1 MNPMFNSFNGYLGG
15 PIGSIIG
22 AILIFIIGWLVA
34 LGIAA
39 LVRNVLAK
47 INLNQRMNSST
58 GKTYDLEG
66 IISKIVFW
74 FIFVIA
80 ISGALN
86 QLNLDAISA
95 PFANMVNQVLAFIP
109 NLIGAIAVGVIGWV
123 VATVARTAIN
133 TALSKTSMDE
143 RLSAQ
148 AGVKPMSSTIADMV
162 YWFILLIV
170 LTMVLGQLE
179 LDGLFA
185 PLTNM
190 VDKIFSFIPNILI
203 AGVVFVVGYIIAKV
217 VRGIVTNLVST
228 FNVQEL
234 ASKAGLSEQNSLPNI
249 AGSLAFLVVIIPTI
263 IAALNA
269 LKIEVIARPA
279 TNMLNKI
286 MEALPN
292 IFMAIAILVV
302 TYYVI
307 RMVANIIKSLIE
319 NTQINQL
326 PAKVGLQET
335 MGDKKIS
342 DLVGYAITFF
352 AMLFASIAAAD
363 LLGFEP
369 ISAIITMFIAFGA
382 NIILGAIILF
392 IGFWL
397 ANIIAGVVERSEK
410 GSQFLAN
417 IVRVLIMGL
426 VLAMGLKAMGIADS
440 IVNLAFGL
448 TLGAVAV
455 AFALS
460 FGLGGQAAAARFLR
474 KMQDKMDEERTG
486 LKVDSTHHSKTTS
499 TTTDKVADAVHDAT
513 PSAAT
518 SPTTITT
525 GTTDIT
531 TTGTPT
537 TNPSANLGSG
547 AVDITHID
555 THENDTDSTTDFSSD
570 SSFDSSNIDNGS
582 IDNGSINDSDINNDD
597 PNSYK

>member
-1 MNPMFNSFNGYLGG
+1 MNPMYTSFNGYLGG

-39 LVRNVLAK
+39 LVRGVLSK
-47 INLNQRMNSST
+47 VNLNQRMNSST

-74 FIFVIA
+74 FIFIIA
-80 ISGALN
+80 ISGALS
-86 QLNLDAISA
+86 QLNLNSISA

-109 NLIGAIAVGVIGWV
+109 NLIGAIALGVIGWV
-123 VATVARTAIN
+123 IATVARTAIN
-133 TALSKTSMDE
+133 AALSKTTMDE
-143 RLSAQ
+143 RLSTQ

-162 YWFILLIV
+162 YWFILLVV

-234 ASKAGLSEQNSLPNI
+234 ATKAGLSEQNSLPNI

-269 LKIEVIARPA
+269 LKIDVIARPA

-292 IFMAIAILVV
+292 IFMAAAILFVTFYVV
-302 TYYVI
+302 
-307 RMVANIIKSLIE
+307 RMVANIVKGLLE
-319 NTQINQL
+319 NTQINQM

-335 MGDKKIS
+335 MGDKRIS
-342 DLVGYAITFF
+342 DLVAYAIIFF
-352 AMLFASIAAAD
+352 AMLFAAIAAAD

-397 ANIIAGVVERSEK
+397 ANIIAGVVERSEQ

-460 FGLGGQAAAARFLR
+460 FGLGGQEAAARFLR
-474 KMQDKMDEERTG
+474 KMQDKMDRERDEA
-486 LKVDSTHHSKTTS
+486 KAKSTLQPSSS
-499 TTTDKVADAVHDAT
+499 TQEKVADSVRDNT
-513 PSAAT
+513 PSAAST
-518 SPTTITT
+518 
-525 GTTDIT
+525 
-531 TTGTPT
+531 
-537 TNPSANLGSG
+537 
-547 AVDITHID
+547 
-555 THENDTDSTTDFSSD
+555 STTDLRTD
-570 SSFDSSNIDNGS
+570 VIDTPRVDTDTNDIYNSNQILPG
-582 IDNGSINDSDINNDD
+582 NDLNDDIN
-597 PNSYK
+597 K

>member
-1 MNPMFNSFNGYLGG
+1 MNPMYTSFNGYLGG

-39 LVRNVLAK
+39 LVRGVLSK
-47 INLNQRMNSST
+47 LNLNQRMNSST
-58 GKTYDLEG
+58 GKSYDLEG

-74 FIFVIA
+74 FIFIIA
-80 ISGALN
+80 ISGALS
-86 QLNLDAISA
+86 QLNLNSISA
-95 PFANMVNQVLAFIP
+95 PFANMVNQVLTFIP
-109 NLIGAIAVGVIGWV
+109 NLIAAIAVGVIGWV
-123 VATVARTAIN
+123 IATVARTAIN
-133 TALSKTSMDE
+133 AALAKTSMDE
-143 RLSAQ
+143 RLSAK

-162 YWFILLIV
+162 YWFILLVV

-228 FNVQEL
+228 FDVQKL

-269 LKIEVIARPA
+269 LKIDVIARPA

-292 IFMAIAILVV
+292 IFMAAAILIVTFYVV
-302 TYYVI
+302 
-307 RMVANIIKSLIE
+307 RMVANIIKGLIE

-326 PAKVGLQET
+326 PVKVGLQET

-342 DLVGYAITFF
+342 DLVSYAIIFF
-352 AMLFASIAAAD
+352 AMLFAAIAAAD

-369 ISAIITMFIAFGA
+369 ISAIIAMFIAFGA

-397 ANIIAGVVERSEK
+397 ANIIAGVVERSEQ

-460 FGLGGQAAAARFLR
+460 FGLGGQEAAARFLR
-474 KMQDKMDEERTG
+474 KIQDKMDRERDEEKAKSALTPNSSTQD
-486 LKVDSTHHSKTTS
+486 KVAASVRENTPTAKPATTS
-499 TTTDKVADAVHDAT
+499 TPDIH
-513 PSAAT
+513 
-518 SPTTITT
+518 
-525 GTTDIT
+525 TDIVDT
-531 TTGTPT
+531 TRVNT
-537 TNPSANLGSG
+537 
-547 AVDITHID
+547 D
-555 THENDTDSTTDFSSD
+555 T
-570 SSFDSSNIDNGS
+570 
-582 IDNGSINDSDINNDD
+582 INTSDINNTANTNVNNPSVNNTGVNNNVNDGSITDD
-597 PNSYK
+597 DIANNNILPGSGLYDDTNNK

>member
-1 MNPMFNSFNGYLGG
+1 MNPMYTSFNGYLGG

-39 LVRNVLAK
+39 LVRGVLSK
-47 INLNQRMNSST
+47 VNLNQRMNSST
-58 GKTYDLEG
+58 GKSYDLEG

-74 FIFVIA
+74 FIFIIA
-80 ISGALN
+80 IAGALS
-86 QLNLDAISA
+86 QLNLNSIST
-95 PFANMVNQVLAFIP
+95 PFANMVNQVLTFIP
-109 NLIGAIAVGVIGWV
+109 NLIAAIAVGVIGWV
-123 VATVARTAIN
+123 IATVARTAIN
-133 TALSKTSMDE
+133 AALAKTSMDE
-143 RLSAQ
+143 RLSAK

-162 YWFILLIV
+162 YWFILLVV

-228 FNVQEL
+228 FDVQKL

-269 LKIEVIARPA
+269 LKIDVIARPA

-292 IFMAIAILVV
+292 IFMAAAILIVTFYVV
-302 TYYVI
+302 
-307 RMVANIIKSLIE
+307 RMVANIIKGLIE

-342 DLVGYAITFF
+342 DLVSYAIIFF
-352 AMLFASIAAAD
+352 AMLFAAIAAAD

-369 ISAIITMFIAFGA
+369 ISAIIAMFIAFGA

-397 ANIIAGVVERSEK
+397 ANIIAGVVERSEQ

-460 FGLGGQAAAARFLR
+460 FGLGGQEAAARFLR
-474 KMQDKMDEERTG
+474 KMQDKMDRERDEAKAKSALTPNS
-486 LKVDSTHHSKTTS
+486 STQDKFAASVRENTPNAASNTTPASTVSTTPVAPAATS
-499 TTTDKVADAVHDAT
+499 TPNNLSSNTAT
-513 PSAAT
+513 PS
-518 SPTTITT
+518 
-525 GTTDIT
+525 
-531 TTGTPT
+531 
-537 TNPSANLGSG
+537 NLGTSNDLDSRSDLG
-547 AVDITHID
+547 SEPVDINHI
-555 THENDTDSTTDFSSD
+555 ETDD
-570 SSFDSSNIDNGS
+570 SNINNNGFPPTNDN
-582 IDNGSINDSDINNDD
+582 DNL
-597 PNSYK
+597 K

>member
-1 MNPMFNSFNGYLGG
+1 MNPMFASFNGYLGG

-22 AILIFIIGWLVA
+22 AILIFVIGWLVA

-47 INLNQRMNSST
+47 VNLNQRMNSST
-58 GKTYDLEG
+58 GKSYDLEG
-66 IISKIVFW
+66 IISKVIFW
-74 FIFVIA
+74 FIFIIA
-80 ISGALN
+80 ISGALT
-86 QLNLDAISA
+86 QLNLNSISA

-109 NLIGAIAVGVIGWV
+109 NLIGAIAVGIIGWV
-123 VATVARTAIN
+123 IATVARTALN

-148 AGVKPMSSTIADMV
+148 AGVKPMSNTIADMV
-162 YWFILLIV
+162 YWFILLVV

-185 PLTNM
+185 PLSNM

-228 FNVQEL
+228 FDVQSL
-234 ASKAGLSEQNSLPNI
+234 ATKAGVSEQNSLPNI
-249 AGSLAFLVVIIPTI
+249 AGSLAFLVVIIPTT

-292 IFMAIAILVV
+292 IFMAAAILVV
-302 TYYVI
+302 TFYVV
-307 RMVANIIKSLIE
+307 RMVANIIKGLIE

-335 MGDKKIS
+335 MGDKKVS
-342 DLVGYAITFF
+342 DLVGYAIIFF

-397 ANIIAGVVERSEK
+397 ANIIAGVVERSEQ

-460 FGLGGQAAAARFLR
+460 FGLGGQEAAARFLR
-474 KMQDKMDEERTG
+474 KMQDKMDKEQTEAKAKSALEPSSTTKD
-486 LKVDSTHHSKTTS
+486 KVADSVRDNTPAATS
-499 TTTDKVADAVHDAT
+499 TTTSDLRTDTVDTNK
-513 PSAAT
+513 
-518 SPTTITT
+518 I
-525 GTTDIT
+525 GTD
-531 TTGTPT
+531 
-537 TNPSANLGSG
+537 
-547 AVDITHID
+547 AVDITHV
-555 THENDTDSTTDFSSD
+555 ENSD
-570 SSFDSSNIDNGS
+570 NNNGL
-582 IDNGSINDSDINNDD
+582 N
-597 PNSYK
+597 

>member
-1 MNPMFNSFNGYLGG
+1 MFTSFNGYLAG

-34 LGIAA
+34 LGVAA

-47 INLNQRMNSST
+47 INLNQRMDSST
-58 GKTYDLEG
+58 GKAYDLEG
-66 IISKIVFW
+66 IISKIIFW
-74 FIFVIA
+74 FIFIIA
-80 ISGALN
+80 ISAALN
-86 QLNLDAISA
+86 QLNLNSISA
-95 PFANMVNQVLAFIP
+95 PFANMVGQVLLFIP
-109 NLIGAIAVGVIGWV
+109 KLIAAVAVGIIGWV
-123 VATVARTAIN
+123 IATVVRTAIT
-133 TALSKTSMDE
+133 TALAKTTMDE

-148 AGVKPMSSTIADMV
+148 AGVKPMSSTIADII

-185 PLTNM
+185 PLSLM
-190 VDKIFSFIPNILI
+190 VSQIFNAIPNILK
-203 AGVVFVVGYIIAKV
+203 AGIVLFIGYIIAKV

-228 FNVQEL
+228 VNVQDL

-249 AGSLAFLVVIIPTI
+249 AGSLAFLLVIIPTI
-263 IAALNA
+263 IAALEA

-286 MEALPN
+286 VEALPN

-302 TYYVI
+302 TYFI
-307 RMVANIIKSLIE
+307 MRMVAGIVKGLIE

-342 DLVGYAITFF
+342 DLVGYAIVFF
-352 AMLFASIAAAD
+352 AMLFAAIAAAD

-448 TLGAVAV
+448 TLGSVAV

-460 FGLGGQAAAARFLR
+460 FGLGGQDAAARLLR
-474 KMQDKMDEERTG
+474 KMQDKMDEERTEA
-486 LKVDSTHHSKTTS
+486 KVKSALTPNQSTQEKIAESVR
-499 TTTDKVADAVHDAT
+499 DNT
-513 PSAAT
+513 PSASSST
-518 SPTTITT
+518 PINTPTTDLRTDVVDTSDLTIN
-525 GTTDIT
+525 TTDINNNAKNSLL
-531 TTGTPT
+531 P
-537 TNPSANLGSG
+537 GSG
-547 AVDITHID
+547 LVDDD
-555 THENDTDSTTDFSSD
+555 TNF
-570 SSFDSSNIDNGS
+570 
-582 IDNGSINDSDINNDD
+582 
-597 PNSYK
+597 

>member
-1 MNPMFNSFNGYLGG
+1 MNPMYTSFNGYLGG

-39 LVRNVLAK
+39 LVRGVLSK
-47 INLNQRMNSST
+47 VNLNQRMNSST
-58 GKTYDLEG
+58 GKSYDLEG

-74 FIFVIA
+74 FIFIIA

-86 QLNLDAISA
+86 QLNLNSIST

-109 NLIGAIAVGVIGWV
+109 NLIGAIAVGIIGWV

-133 TALSKTSMDE
+133 AALAKTSMDE
-143 RLSAQ
+143 RLSAK

-162 YWFILLIV
+162 YWFILLVV

-228 FNVQEL
+228 FDVQKL

-269 LKIEVIARPA
+269 LKIDVIARPA

-292 IFMAIAILVV
+292 IFMAAAILIVTFYVV
-302 TYYVI
+302 
-307 RMVANIIKSLIE
+307 RMVANIIKGLIE

-342 DLVGYAITFF
+342 DLVSYAIIFF
-352 AMLFASIAAAD
+352 AMLFAAIAAAD

-369 ISAIITMFIAFGA
+369 ISAIIAMFIAFGA

-397 ANIIAGVVERSEK
+397 ANIIAGVVERSEQ

-460 FGLGGQAAAARFLR
+460 FGLGGQEAAARFLR
-474 KMQDKMDEERTG
+474 KMQDKMDRERDEAKAKSALTPNSSTQD
-486 LKVDSTHHSKTTS
+486 KVAASVRENTPTAKPATTS
-499 TTTDKVADAVHDAT
+499 TSDIH
-513 PSAAT
+513 
-518 SPTTITT
+518 
-525 GTTDIT
+525 TDIVDT
-531 TTGTPT
+531 TRVNT
-537 TNPSANLGSG
+537 
-547 AVDITHID
+547 D
-555 THENDTDSTTDFSSD
+555 T
-570 SSFDSSNIDNGS
+570 
-582 IDNGSINDSDINNDD
+582 INTSDINNTANTNVNNPGVNNAGVNNNVNDGSITDEDIANNTILPGSGLYDD
-597 PNSYK
+597 TNNK

>member
-1 MNPMFNSFNGYLGG
+1 MNPTFTSFNGYLGG

-39 LVRNVLAK
+39 LVRGVLSK
-47 INLNQRMNSST
+47 VNLNQRMNSST

-66 IISKIVFW
+66 IISKIIFW
-74 FIFVIA
+74 FIFIIA
-80 ISGALN
+80 ISGALS
-86 QLNLDAISA
+86 QLNLNSISA

-109 NLIGAIAVGVIGWV
+109 NLIGAIALGVIGWV

-133 TALSKTSMDE
+133 AALAKTSMDE
-143 RLSAQ
+143 RLSAK

-162 YWFILLIV
+162 YWFILLVV

-234 ASKAGLSEQNSLPNI
+234 ASKAGLNEQNSLPNI

-292 IFMAIAILVV
+292 IFMAVAILVV
-302 TYYVI
+302 TFYVV
-307 RMVANIIKSLIE
+307 RMVANIIKGLIE

-335 MGDKKIS
+335 MGDKRVS
-342 DLVGYAITFF
+342 DLVGYAIIFF
-352 AMLFASIAAAD
+352 AMLFAAIAAAD

-397 ANIIAGVVERSEK
+397 ANIIAGVVERSEQ

-460 FGLGGQAAAARFLR
+460 FGLGGQEAAARFLR
-474 KMQDKMDEERTG
+474 KMQDKMDKERTEAKAKSA
-486 LKVDSTHHSKTTS
+486 LTPNSSTQDKVADSVRENTPSAPTTS
-499 TTTDKVADAVHDAT
+499 TTNLRTDTVD
-513 PSAAT
+513 
-518 SPTTITT
+518 TTKLGTDPVDTTDVGTT
-525 GTTDIT
+525 GTT
-531 TTGTPT
+531 
-537 TNPSANLGSG
+537 TNNDLLPGSG
-547 AVDITHID
+547 LID
-555 THENDTDSTTDFSSD
+555 DTS
-570 SSFDSSNIDNGS
+570 
-582 IDNGSINDSDINNDD
+582 
-597 PNSYK
+597 K

>member
-1 MNPMFNSFNGYLGG
+1 MNPMYTSFNGYLGG

-39 LVRNVLAK
+39 LVRGVLSK

-58 GKTYDLEG
+58 GKSYDLEG

-74 FIFVIA
+74 FIFIIA
-80 ISGALN
+80 IAGALS
-86 QLNLDAISA
+86 QLNLNSIST
-95 PFANMVNQVLAFIP
+95 PFANMVNQVLTFIP
-109 NLIGAIAVGVIGWV
+109 NIIAAVAVGVVGWV
-123 VATVARTAIN
+123 IATVARTAIN
-133 TALSKTSMDE
+133 AALAKTSMDE
-143 RLSAQ
+143 RLSAK

-228 FNVQEL
+228 FDVQKL
-234 ASKAGLSEQNSLPNI
+234 ATKAGLSEQNSLPNI

-269 LKIEVIARPA
+269 LKIDVIARPA

-292 IFMAIAILVV
+292 IFMAAAILIVTFYVV
-302 TYYVI
+302 
-307 RMVANIIKSLIE
+307 RMVANIIKGLLE

-326 PAKVGLQET
+326 PAKVGLEQT

-342 DLVGYAITFF
+342 DLVGYAIIFF
-352 AMLFASIAAAD
+352 AMLFAAIAAAD

-382 NIILGAIILF
+382 NIILGAVILF

-397 ANIIAGVVERSEK
+397 ANIIAGVVERSEQ

-460 FGLGGQAAAARFLR
+460 FGLGGQEAAARFLR
-474 KMQDKMDEERTG
+474 KMQDKMDRERDEAKAKSALTPNS
-486 LKVDSTHHSKTTS
+486 STQDKFAASVRENTPNAASNTTPASTVS
-499 TTTDKVADAVHDAT
+499 TTPNNLSSNTAT
-513 PSAAT
+513 PS
-518 SPTTITT
+518 
-525 GTTDIT
+525 
-531 TTGTPT
+531 
-537 TNPSANLGSG
+537 NLGTSNDLDSRSDLG
-547 AVDITHID
+547 SEPVNINHI
-555 THENDTDSTTDFSSD
+555 ETDD
-570 SSFDSSNIDNGS
+570 SNGFPFT
-582 IDNGSINDSDINNDD
+582 NDSDNL
-597 PNSYK
+597 K

>member
-1 MNPMFNSFNGYLGG
+1 MNPMYTSFNGYLGG

-39 LVRNVLAK
+39 LVRGVLSK
-47 INLNQRMNSST
+47 VNLNQRMNSST
-58 GKTYDLEG
+58 GKSYDLEG

-74 FIFVIA
+74 FIFIIA
-80 ISGALN
+80 ISGALS
-86 QLNLDAISA
+86 QLNLNSISA
-95 PFANMVNQVLAFIP
+95 PFANMVNQVLTFIP
-109 NLIGAIAVGVIGWV
+109 NLIAAIAVGVIGWV
-123 VATVARTAIN
+123 IATVARTAIN
-133 TALSKTSMDE
+133 AALAKTSMDE
-143 RLSAQ
+143 RLSAK

-162 YWFILLIV
+162 YWFILLVV

-228 FNVQEL
+228 FDVQKL

-269 LKIEVIARPA
+269 LKIDVIARPA

-292 IFMAIAILVV
+292 IFMAAAILIVTFYVV
-302 TYYVI
+302 
-307 RMVANIIKSLIE
+307 RMVANIIKGLIE

-342 DLVGYAITFF
+342 DLVSYAIIFF
-352 AMLFASIAAAD
+352 AMLFAAIAAAD

-369 ISAIITMFIAFGA
+369 ISAIIAMFIAFGA

-397 ANIIAGVVERSEK
+397 ANIIAGVVERSEQ

-460 FGLGGQAAAARFLR
+460 FGLGGQEAAARFLR
-474 KMQDKMDEERTG
+474 KMQDKMDRERDEEKAKSALTPNSSTQD
-486 LKVDSTHHSKTTS
+486 KVAASVRENTPTAKPATTS
-499 TTTDKVADAVHDAT
+499 TPDIH
-513 PSAAT
+513 
-518 SPTTITT
+518 
-525 GTTDIT
+525 TDIVDT
-531 TTGTPT
+531 TRVNT
-537 TNPSANLGSG
+537 
-547 AVDITHID
+547 D
-555 THENDTDSTTDFSSD
+555 T
-570 SSFDSSNIDNGS
+570 
-582 IDNGSINDSDINNDD
+582 INTSDINNTANTNVNNPNVNNNVNDGSITDD
-597 PNSYK
+597 DIANNNILPGSGLYDDTNNK

>member
-1 MNPMFNSFNGYLGG
+1 MNPMFTSFNGYLGG

-39 LVRNVLAK
+39 LVRGVLSK
-47 INLNQRMNSST
+47 VNLNQRMNSST
-58 GKTYDLEG
+58 GKSYDLEG

-74 FIFVIA
+74 FIFIIA

-86 QLNLDAISA
+86 QLNLNSISA
-95 PFANMVNQVLAFIP
+95 PFANMVNQVLTFIP
-109 NLIGAIAVGVIGWV
+109 NLIAAIAVGVIGWV
-123 VATVARTAIN
+123 IATVARTAIN
-133 TALSKTSMDE
+133 AALAKTSMDE
-143 RLSAQ
+143 RLSAK

-162 YWFILLIV
+162 YWFILLVV

-228 FNVQEL
+228 FDVQKL

-269 LKIEVIARPA
+269 LKIDVIARPA

-292 IFMAIAILVV
+292 IFMAAAILIVTFYVV
-302 TYYVI
+302 
-307 RMVANIIKSLIE
+307 RMVANIIKGLIE

-342 DLVGYAITFF
+342 DLVSYAIIFF
-352 AMLFASIAAAD
+352 AMLFAAIAAAD

-369 ISAIITMFIAFGA
+369 ISAIIAMFIAFGA

-397 ANIIAGVVERSEK
+397 ANIIAGVVERSEQ

-460 FGLGGQAAAARFLR
+460 FGLGGQEAAARFLR
-474 KMQDKMDEERTG
+474 KMQDKMDRERDEAKAKSALTPNS
-486 LKVDSTHHSKTTS
+486 STQ
-499 TTTDKVADAVHDAT
+499 DKVAASVRENTPNAASNTTPASTVSTTPNNLSSNTAT
-513 PSAAT
+513 PS
-518 SPTTITT
+518 
-525 GTTDIT
+525 
-531 TTGTPT
+531 
-537 TNPSANLGSG
+537 NLGTSNDLNSRSDLG
-547 AVDITHID
+547 SEPVDINHI
-555 THENDTDSTTDFSSD
+555 ETDD
-570 SSFDSSNIDNGS
+570 SNINNNGFPTGNDN
-582 IDNGSINDSDINNDD
+582 DNL
-597 PNSYK
+597 K

>member
-1 MNPMFNSFNGYLGG
+1 MNPMYASFNGYLGG

-39 LVRNVLAK
+39 LVRNVLSK
-47 INLNQRMNSST
+47 VNLNQRMNSST

-74 FIFVIA
+74 FIFIIA

-86 QLNLDAISA
+86 QLNLNSIST

-123 VATVARTAIN
+123 IATVARTAIN
-133 TALSKTSMDE
+133 AALAKTSMDE

-162 YWFILLIV
+162 YWFILLVV

-190 VDKIFSFIPNILI
+190 VDKIFSFIPNIII

-228 FNVQEL
+228 FNIQEL
-234 ASKAGLSEQNSLPNI
+234 ASKAGLSEKNSLPNI

-292 IFMAIAILVV
+292 IFMAAAILVV
-302 TYYVI
+302 TFYVV
-307 RMVANIIKSLIE
+307 RMVANIIKGLIE
-319 NTQINQL
+319 NTEINQI

-335 MGDKKIS
+335 MGDKKVS
-342 DLVGYAITFF
+342 DLVGYAIVFF
-352 AMLFASIAAAD
+352 AMLFAAIAAAD

-369 ISAIITMFIAFGA
+369 ISAIIAMFIAFGA

-397 ANIIAGVVERSEK
+397 ANIIAGVVERSEQ

-460 FGLGGQAAAARFLR
+460 FGLGGQEAAARFLR
-474 KMQDKMDEERTG
+474 KMQDKMDKEQEEAKAKSTLQPSASTRE
-486 LKVDSTHHSKTTS
+486 KFADS
-499 TTTDKVADAVHDAT
+499 VRENT

-518 SPTTITT
+518 K
-525 GTTDIT
+525 TTDTHTDVVDTTRVDTDAIDTADIDNDVTDGSIT
-531 TTGTPT
+531 DADID
-537 TNPSANLGSG
+537 NNNLLPGSG
-547 AVDITHID
+547 L
-555 THENDTDSTTDFSSD
+555 ND
-570 SSFDSSNIDNGS
+570 
-582 IDNGSINDSDINNDD
+582 DINN
-597 PNSYK
+597 K

>member
-1 MNPMFNSFNGYLGG
+1 MNPMFTSFNGYLGG

-47 INLNQRMNSST
+47 VNLNQRMDTST
-58 GKTYDLEG
+58 GKSYDLEG

-74 FIFVIA
+74 FIFIIA
-80 ISGALN
+80 ISAALN
-86 QLNLDAISA
+86 TLNLNSISV
-95 PFANMVNQVLAFIP
+95 PFANMVGQVLSFIP
-109 NLIGAIAVGVIGWV
+109 NLIAAIAIGIIGWV
-123 VATVARTAIN
+123 VATVARTALN
-133 TALSKTSMDE
+133 TALSKTTMDE

-170 LTMVLGQLE
+170 LTIVLGQLE

-190 VDKIFSFIPNILI
+190 VDKIFSFLPNIII

-234 ASKAGLSEQNSLPNI
+234 ASKAGLSEENSLPNI

-292 IFMAIAILVV
+292 IFMAAAILIV
-302 TYYVI
+302 TYYVV
-307 RMVANIIKSLIE
+307 RMVANIIKGLLE
-319 NTQINQL
+319 NTEVNRL
-326 PAKVGLQET
+326 PAKVGLQEM
-335 MGDKKIS
+335 MGEKRVS
-342 DLVGYAITFF
+342 DVVGYAIVFF
-352 AMLFASIAAAD
+352 AMLFAAVAAAD

-397 ANIIAGVVERSEK
+397 ANIIAGVVERSEQ

-460 FGLGGQAAAARFLR
+460 FGLGGQEAAARLLR
-474 KMQDKMDEERTG
+474 KMQDKMDKERDEAKAKSAVEPSKSTQE
-486 LKVDSTHHSKTTS
+486 KVKESVRDNTPTATS
-499 TTTDKVADAVHDAT
+499 TPAAPSFATEDLRTDTVD
-513 PSAAT
+513 T
-518 SPTTITT
+518 SNLD
-525 GTTDIT
+525 TDTVNIVPAR
-531 TTGTPT
+531 G
-537 TNPSANLGSG
+537 
-547 AVDITHID
+547 
-555 THENDTDSTTDFSSD
+555 DTDSELNTG
-570 SSFDSSNIDNGS
+570 NDNEILPGS
-582 IDNGSINDSDINNDD
+582 GLADD
-597 PNSYK
+597 TNK

>member
-1 MNPMFNSFNGYLGG
+1 MNPMYTSFNGYLGG

-39 LVRNVLAK
+39 LVRGVLSK
-47 INLNQRMNSST
+47 VNLNQRMNSST
-58 GKTYDLEG
+58 GKSYDLEG

-74 FIFVIA
+74 FIFIIA
-80 ISGALN
+80 ISGALS
-86 QLNLDAISA
+86 QLNLNSISA
-95 PFANMVNQVLAFIP
+95 PFANMVNQVLTFIP
-109 NLIGAIAVGVIGWV
+109 NLIAAIAVGVIGWV
-123 VATVARTAIN
+123 IATVARTAIN
-133 TALSKTSMDE
+133 AALAKTSMDE
-143 RLSAQ
+143 RLSAK

-162 YWFILLIV
+162 YWFILLVV

-228 FNVQEL
+228 FDVQKL

-269 LKIEVIARPA
+269 LKIDVIARPA

-292 IFMAIAILVV
+292 IFMAAAILIVTFYVV
-302 TYYVI
+302 
-307 RMVANIIKSLIE
+307 RMVANIIKGLIE

-342 DLVGYAITFF
+342 DLVSYAIIFF
-352 AMLFASIAAAD
+352 AMLFAAIAAAD

-369 ISAIITMFIAFGA
+369 ISAIIAMFIAFGA

-397 ANIIAGVVERSEK
+397 ANIIAGVVERSEQ

-460 FGLGGQAAAARFLR
+460 FGLGGQEAAARFLR
-474 KMQDKMDEERTG
+474 KMQDKMDRERDEAKAKSALTPNSSTQD
-486 LKVDSTHHSKTTS
+486 KVAASVRENTPTAKPATTS
-499 TTTDKVADAVHDAT
+499 TPDIH
-513 PSAAT
+513 
-518 SPTTITT
+518 
-525 GTTDIT
+525 TDIVDT
-531 TTGTPT
+531 TRVNT
-537 TNPSANLGSG
+537 
-547 AVDITHID
+547 D
-555 THENDTDSTTDFSSD
+555 T
-570 SSFDSSNIDNGS
+570 
-582 IDNGSINDSDINNDD
+582 INTSDINNTANTNVNNPSVNNNVNDGSITDD
-597 PNSYK
+597 DIANNNILPGSGLYDDTNNK

>member
-1 MNPMFNSFNGYLGG
+1 MNPMYTSFNGYLGG

-39 LVRNVLAK
+39 LVRGVLSK
-47 INLNQRMNSST
+47 VNLNQRMNSST
-58 GKTYDLEG
+58 GKSYDLEG

-74 FIFVIA
+74 FIFIIA
-80 ISGALN
+80 ISGALS
-86 QLNLDAISA
+86 QLNLNSISA
-95 PFANMVNQVLAFIP
+95 PFANMVNQVLTFIP
-109 NLIGAIAVGVIGWV
+109 NLIAAIAVGVIGWV
-123 VATVARTAIN
+123 IATVARTAIN
-133 TALSKTSMDE
+133 AALAKTSMDE
-143 RLSAQ
+143 RLSAK

-162 YWFILLIV
+162 YWFILLVV

-228 FNVQEL
+228 FDVQKL

-269 LKIEVIARPA
+269 LKIDVIARPA

-292 IFMAIAILVV
+292 IFMAAAILIVTFYVV
-302 TYYVI
+302 
-307 RMVANIIKSLIE
+307 RMVANIIKCLIE

-342 DLVGYAITFF
+342 DLVSYAIIFF
-352 AMLFASIAAAD
+352 AMLFAAIAAAD

-369 ISAIITMFIAFGA
+369 ISAIIAMFIAFGA

-397 ANIIAGVVERSEK
+397 ANIIAGVVERSEQ

-460 FGLGGQAAAARFLR
+460 FGLGGQEAAARFLR
-474 KMQDKMDEERTG
+474 KMQDKMDRERDEEKAKSALTPNSSTQD
-486 LKVDSTHHSKTTS
+486 KVAASVRENTPTAKPATTS
-499 TTTDKVADAVHDAT
+499 TPDIH
-513 PSAAT
+513 
-518 SPTTITT
+518 
-525 GTTDIT
+525 TDIVDT
-531 TTGTPT
+531 TRVNT
-537 TNPSANLGSG
+537 
-547 AVDITHID
+547 D
-555 THENDTDSTTDFSSD
+555 T
-570 SSFDSSNIDNGS
+570 
-582 IDNGSINDSDINNDD
+582 INTSDINNTANTNVNNNVNDGSITDD
-597 PNSYK
+597 DIANNNILPGSGLYDDTNNK

>member
-1 MNPMFNSFNGYLGG
+1 MNPMFTSFNGYLGG

-39 LVRNVLAK
+39 LVRGVLSK

-58 GKTYDLEG
+58 GKSYDLEG

-80 ISGALN
+80 ISGALS
-86 QLNLDAISA
+86 QLNLNSISA
-95 PFANMVNQVLAFIP
+95 PFANMVNQVLTFIP
-109 NLIGAIAVGVIGWV
+109 NLIAAIAVGVIGWV
-123 VATVARTAIN
+123 IATVARTAIN
-133 TALSKTSMDE
+133 AALSKTSMDE
-143 RLSAQ
+143 RLSAK

-162 YWFILLIV
+162 YWFILLVV

-203 AGVVFVVGYIIAKV
+203 AAVVFVVGYIIAKV

-228 FNVQEL
+228 FDVQKL
-234 ASKAGLSEQNSLPNI
+234 ATKAGLSEQNSLPNI

-263 IAALNA
+263 SAALNA
-269 LKIEVIARPA
+269 LKIDVIARPA

-302 TYYVI
+302 TFYVV
-307 RMVANIIKSLIE
+307 RMVANIIKGLLE
-319 NTQINQL
+319 NTQINPL
-326 PAKVGLQET
+326 PAKVGLQQT
-335 MGDKKIS
+335 MGNKKVS
-342 DLVGYAITFF
+342 DLVGYAIVFF

-369 ISAIITMFIAFGA
+369 ISAIIGMFIAFGA
-382 NIILGAIILF
+382 NIILGAVILF

-397 ANIIAGVVERSEK
+397 ANIIAGVVERSEQ

-460 FGLGGQAAAARFLR
+460 FGLGGQEAAARLLR
-474 KMQDKMDEERTG
+474 KMQDKMDKERDEAKAKSAVEPSKSTQE
-486 LKVDSTHHSKTTS
+486 KVQESVRDNTPTATS
-499 TTTDKVADAVHDAT
+499 TPAAPSFATEDLRTDTVDNSNLD
-513 PSAAT
+513 
-518 SPTTITT
+518 
-525 GTTDIT
+525 TDTVNIVPAR
-531 TTGTPT
+531 G
-537 TNPSANLGSG
+537 
-547 AVDITHID
+547 
-555 THENDTDSTTDFSSD
+555 DTDSELNTG
-570 SSFDSSNIDNGS
+570 NNNEILPGS
-582 IDNGSINDSDINNDD
+582 GLADD
-597 PNSYK
+597 TNK

>member
-1 MNPMFNSFNGYLGG
+1 MNPMYTSFNGYLGG

-39 LVRNVLAK
+39 LVRGVLSK
-47 INLNQRMNSST
+47 VNLNQRMNSST
-58 GKTYDLEG
+58 GKSYDLEG

-74 FIFVIA
+74 FIFIIA
-80 ISGALN
+80 ISGALS
-86 QLNLDAISA
+86 QLNLNSISA
-95 PFANMVNQVLAFIP
+95 PFANMVNQVLTFIP
-109 NLIGAIAVGVIGWV
+109 NLIAAIAVGVIGWV
-123 VATVARTAIN
+123 IATVARTAIN
-133 TALSKTSMDE
+133 AALAKTSMDE
-143 RLSAQ
+143 RLSAK

-162 YWFILLIV
+162 YWFILLVV

-228 FNVQEL
+228 FDVQKL

-269 LKIEVIARPA
+269 LKIDVIARPA

-292 IFMAIAILVV
+292 IFMAAAILIVTFYVV
-302 TYYVI
+302 
-307 RMVANIIKSLIE
+307 RMVANIIKGLIE

-342 DLVGYAITFF
+342 DLVSYAIIFF
-352 AMLFASIAAAD
+352 AMLFAAIAAAD

-382 NIILGAIILF
+382 NIILGAVILF

-397 ANIIAGVVERSEK
+397 ANIIAGVVERSEQ

-460 FGLGGQAAAARFLR
+460 FGLGGQEAAARFLR
-474 KMQDKMDEERTG
+474 KMQDKMDRERDEEKAKSALTPNS
-486 LKVDSTHHSKTTS
+486 STQDKFAASVRENTPNAASNTTPASTVSTTPVAPAATS
-499 TTTDKVADAVHDAT
+499 TPNNLSSNTAT
-513 PSAAT
+513 PS
-518 SPTTITT
+518 
-525 GTTDIT
+525 
-531 TTGTPT
+531 
-537 TNPSANLGSG
+537 NLGTSNDLDSRSDLG
-547 AVDITHID
+547 SEPVDINHI
-555 THENDTDSTTDFSSD
+555 ETDD
-570 SSFDSSNIDNGS
+570 SNINNNGFPTGNDN
-582 IDNGSINDSDINNDD
+582 DNL
-597 PNSYK
+597 K

>member
-1 MNPMFNSFNGYLGG
+1 MDSTFASFNGYLSG

-22 AILIFIIGWLVA
+22 AILIFVIGWLVA
-34 LGIAA
+34 LGVAA
-39 LVRNVLAK
+39 LIRSVLSK
-47 INLNQRMNSST
+47 VNLNQRMNSST

-66 IISKIVFW
+66 ILSKIVFW
-74 FIFVIA
+74 FIFIIA

-86 QLNLDAISA
+86 QLNLNSIST

-123 VATVARTAIN
+123 VATVARTAISA
-133 TALSKTSMDE
+133 ALSKTSMDE

-148 AGVKPMSSTIADMV
+148 AGVKPMSNTISDMV

-190 VDKIFSFIPNILI
+190 VDKIFGFVPNILM
-203 AGVVFVVGYIIAKV
+203 AGVVFFVGFILAKV
-217 VRGIVTNLVST
+217 IRGIVTNLVST
-228 FNVQEL
+228 FNVQGL

-249 AGSLAFLVVIIPTI
+249 AGSVAFLVVIIPTT

-269 LKIEVIARPA
+269 LKIDVIARPA

-292 IFMAIAILVV
+292 VFMAAAILVV
-302 TYYVI
+302 TFYVV
-307 RMVANIIKSLIE
+307 RMIANVIKGLIE
-319 NTQINQL
+319 STEINQL
-326 PAKVGLQET
+326 PSKVGLQDT
-335 MGDKKIS
+335 LGDKKIS
-342 DLVGYAITFF
+342 DLVGYAIIFF

-369 ISAIITMFIAFGA
+369 ISAIITMFISFGA

-397 ANIIAGVVERSEK
+397 ASIIAGVVERSEQ

-448 TLGAVAV
+448 TLGSVAV

-460 FGLGGQAAAARFLR
+460 FGLGGQEAAARLLR
-474 KMQDKMDEERTG
+474 KMQDKMDVEAKT
-486 LKVDSTHHSKTTS
+486 KPTHQPSAPVQDTVTDPVA
-499 TTTDKVADAVHDAT
+499 TDK
-513 PSAAT
+513 
-518 SPTTITT
+518 
-525 GTTDIT
+525 G
-531 TTGTPT
+531 
-537 TNPSANLGSG
+537 LL
-547 AVDITHID
+547 
-555 THENDTDSTTDFSSD
+555 SD
-570 SSFDSSNIDNGS
+570 DGLNN
-582 IDNGSINDSDINNDD
+582 DIN
-597 PNSYK
+597 K

>member
-1 MNPMFNSFNGYLGG
+1 MNPMYTSFNGYLGG

-39 LVRNVLAK
+39 LVRGVLSK

-58 GKTYDLEG
+58 GKSYDLEG

-74 FIFVIA
+74 FIFIIA
-80 ISGALN
+80 IAGALS
-86 QLNLDAISA
+86 QLNLNSIST
-95 PFANMVNQVLAFIP
+95 PFANMVNQVLTFIP
-109 NLIGAIAVGVIGWV
+109 NIIAAVAVGVVGWV
-123 VATVARTAIN
+123 IATVARTAIN
-133 TALSKTSMDE
+133 AALAKTSMDE
-143 RLSAQ
+143 RLSAK

-228 FNVQEL
+228 FDVQKL
-234 ASKAGLSEQNSLPNI
+234 ATKAGLSEQNSLPNI

-269 LKIEVIARPA
+269 LKIDVIARPA

-292 IFMAIAILVV
+292 IFMAAAILIVTFYVV
-302 TYYVI
+302 
-307 RMVANIIKSLIE
+307 RMVANIIKGLLE

-326 PAKVGLQET
+326 PAKVGLEQT

-342 DLVGYAITFF
+342 DLVGYAIIFF
-352 AMLFASIAAAD
+352 AMLFAAIAAAD

-382 NIILGAIILF
+382 NIILGAVILF

-397 ANIIAGVVERSEK
+397 ANIIAGVVERSEQ

-460 FGLGGQAAAARFLR
+460 FGLGGQEAAARFLR
-474 KMQDKMDEERTG
+474 KMQDKMDRERDEAKAKSALTPNS
-486 LKVDSTHHSKTTS
+486 STQDKFAASVRENTPNAASNTTPASTVS
-499 TTTDKVADAVHDAT
+499 TTPVA
-513 PSAAT
+513 PAT
-518 SPTTITT
+518 SSTPYNLSSN
-525 GTTDIT
+525 
-531 TTGTPT
+531 TGTP
-537 TNPSANLGSG
+537 SNLGTSNDLDSRSDLG
-547 AVDITHID
+547 SEPVDINHI
-555 THENDTDSTTDFSSD
+555 ETDD
-570 SSFDSSNIDNGS
+570 SNINNNGFPTGNDN
-582 IDNGSINDSDINNDD
+582 DNL
-597 PNSYK
+597 K

>member
-1 MNPMFNSFNGYLGG
+1 MNPMYTSFNGYLGG

-39 LVRNVLAK
+39 LVRGVLSK
-47 INLNQRMNSST
+47 VNLNQRMNSST

-74 FIFVIA
+74 FIFIIA
-80 ISGALN
+80 ISGALS
-86 QLNLDAISA
+86 QLNLNSISA

-109 NLIGAIAVGVIGWV
+109 NLIGAIALGVIGWV
-123 VATVARTAIN
+123 IATVARTAIN
-133 TALSKTSMDE
+133 TALSKTTMDE

-162 YWFILLIV
+162 YWFILLVV

-234 ASKAGLSEQNSLPNI
+234 ATKAGLSEQNSLPNI

-269 LKIEVIARPA
+269 LKIDVIARPA

-292 IFMAIAILVV
+292 IFMAVAILFVTFYVV
-302 TYYVI
+302 
-307 RMVANIIKSLIE
+307 RMVANIVKGLLE
-319 NTQINQL
+319 NTQINQT

-335 MGDKKIS
+335 MGDKRIS
-342 DLVGYAITFF
+342 DLVAYAIIFF
-352 AMLFASIAAAD
+352 AMLFAAIAAAD

-397 ANIIAGVVERSEK
+397 ANIIAGVVERSEQ

-460 FGLGGQAAAARFLR
+460 FGLGGQEAAARFLR
-474 KMQDKMDEERTG
+474 KMQDKMDRERDEA
-486 LKVDSTHHSKTTS
+486 KAKSTLQPSSS
-499 TTTDKVADAVHDAT
+499 TQEKVADSVRDNT
-513 PSAAT
+513 PSAAST
-518 SPTTITT
+518 STTSLR
-525 GTTDIT
+525 TD
-531 TTGTPT
+531 
-537 TNPSANLGSG
+537 
-547 AVDITHID
+547 VID
-555 THENDTDSTTDFSSD
+555 TPRVDTDTNDIYNSD
-570 SSFDSSNIDNGS
+570 QIFPG
-582 IDNGSINDSDINNDD
+582 NDLNDDIN
-597 PNSYK
+597 K

>member
-1 MNPMFNSFNGYLGG
+1 MNPMFTSFNGYLGG

-39 LVRNVLAK
+39 LVRGVLSK
-47 INLNQRMNSST
+47 VNLNQRMNSST
-58 GKTYDLEG
+58 GKSYDLEG

-74 FIFVIA
+74 FIFIIA
-80 ISGALN
+80 ISGALS
-86 QLNLDAISA
+86 QLNLNSISA
-95 PFANMVNQVLAFIP
+95 PFANMVNQVLTFIP
-109 NLIGAIAVGVIGWV
+109 NLIAAIAVGVIGWV
-123 VATVARTAIN
+123 IATVARTAIN
-133 TALSKTSMDE
+133 AALAKTSMDE
-143 RLSAQ
+143 RLSAK

-162 YWFILLIV
+162 YWFILLVV

-228 FNVQEL
+228 FDVQKL

-269 LKIEVIARPA
+269 LKIDVIARPA

-292 IFMAIAILVV
+292 IFMAAAILIVTFYVV
-302 TYYVI
+302 
-307 RMVANIIKSLIE
+307 RMVANIIKGLIE

-342 DLVGYAITFF
+342 DLVSYAIIFF
-352 AMLFASIAAAD
+352 AMLFAAIAAAD

-369 ISAIITMFIAFGA
+369 ISAIIAMFIAFGA
-382 NIILGAIILF
+382 NIILGAVILF

-397 ANIIAGVVERSEK
+397 ANIIAGVVERSEQ

-460 FGLGGQAAAARFLR
+460 FGLGGQEAAARFLR
-474 KMQDKMDEERTG
+474 KMQDKMDRERDEAKAKSALTPNS
-486 LKVDSTHHSKTTS
+486 STQ
-499 TTTDKVADAVHDAT
+499 DKVAASVRENTPNAASNTTPASTVSTTPVAPAATSTPNNLSSNTAT
-513 PSAAT
+513 PS
-518 SPTTITT
+518 
-525 GTTDIT
+525 
-531 TTGTPT
+531 
-537 TNPSANLGSG
+537 NLGTSNDLDSRSDLG
-547 AVDITHID
+547 SEPGDINHI
-555 THENDTDSTTDFSSD
+555 ETDD
-570 SSFDSSNIDNGS
+570 SNINNNGFPPTNDN
-582 IDNGSINDSDINNDD
+582 DNL
-597 PNSYK
+597 K

>member
-1 MNPMFNSFNGYLGG
+1 MNPMYTSFNGYLGG

-39 LVRNVLAK
+39 LVRNVLSK
-47 INLNQRMNSST
+47 INLNQRMSSST
-58 GKTYDLEG
+58 GKAYDLEG

-74 FIFVIA
+74 FIFIIA

-86 QLNLDAISA
+86 QLNLNSIST
-95 PFANMVNQVLAFIP
+95 PFANMINQVLAFIP

-123 VATVARTAIN
+123 VATVVRTAIN
-133 TALSKTSMDE
+133 AALSKTSMDE

-170 LTMVLGQLE
+170 LTMVLGQLQ

-203 AGVVFVVGYIIAKV
+203 AAVVFVVGYIIAKV

-234 ASKAGLSEQNSLPNI
+234 ASKAGLSEKNSLPNI

-292 IFMAIAILVV
+292 IFMAAAILVV
-302 TYYVI
+302 TFYVI
-307 RMVANIIKSLIE
+307 RMVANIIKGLIE

-326 PAKVGLQET
+326 PAKVGLQDT
-335 MGDKKIS
+335 MGDKKVS
-342 DLVGYAITFF
+342 DLVGYAIVFF
-352 AMLFASIAAAD
+352 AMLFAAIAAAD

-397 ANIIAGVVERSEK
+397 ANIIAGVVERSEQ

-460 FGLGGQAAAARFLR
+460 FGLGGQEAAARFLR
-474 KMQDKMDEERTG
+474 KMQDKMDHERTEAKAKSA
-486 LKVDSTHHSKTTS
+486 LQPETS
-499 TTTDKVADAVHDAT
+499 TQEKVADSVRENT
-513 PSAAT
+513 PAAT
-518 SPTTITT
+518 SMSTDDLRTDVVNTTPVN
-525 GTTDIT
+525 TD
-531 TTGTPT
+531 
-537 TNPSANLGSG
+537 
-547 AVDITHID
+547 
-555 THENDTDSTTDFSSD
+555 
-570 SSFDSSNIDNGS
+570 
-582 IDNGSINDSDINNDD
+582 DINNDSNVLLPGSGLND
-597 PNSYK
+597 DIDNK

>member
-1 MNPMFNSFNGYLGG
+1 MNPMYTSFNGYLGG

-39 LVRNVLAK
+39 LVRGVLSK
-47 INLNQRMNSST
+47 VNLNQRMNSST
-58 GKTYDLEG
+58 GKSYDLEG

-74 FIFVIA
+74 FIFIIA
-80 ISGALN
+80 ISGALS
-86 QLNLDAISA
+86 QLNLNSISA
-95 PFANMVNQVLAFIP
+95 PFANMVNQVLTFIP
-109 NLIGAIAVGVIGWV
+109 NLIAAIAVGVIGWV
-123 VATVARTAIN
+123 IATVARTAIN
-133 TALSKTSMDE
+133 AALAKTSMDE
-143 RLSAQ
+143 RLSAK

-162 YWFILLIV
+162 YWFILLVV

-228 FNVQEL
+228 FDVQKL

-269 LKIEVIARPA
+269 LKIDVIARPA

-292 IFMAIAILVV
+292 IFMAAAILIVTFYVV
-302 TYYVI
+302 
-307 RMVANIIKSLIE
+307 RMVANIIKGLIE

-342 DLVGYAITFF
+342 DLVSYAIIFF
-352 AMLFASIAAAD
+352 AMLFAAIAAAD

-369 ISAIITMFIAFGA
+369 ISAIIAMFIAFGA

-397 ANIIAGVVERSEK
+397 ANIIAGVVERSEQ

-460 FGLGGQAAAARFLR
+460 FGLGGQEAAARFLR
-474 KMQDKMDEERTG
+474 KMQDKMDRERDEEKAKSALTPNSSTQD
-486 LKVDSTHHSKTTS
+486 KVAASVRENTPTAKPATTS
-499 TTTDKVADAVHDAT
+499 TPDIH
-513 PSAAT
+513 
-518 SPTTITT
+518 
-525 GTTDIT
+525 TDIVDT
-531 TTGTPT
+531 TRVNT
-537 TNPSANLGSG
+537 
-547 AVDITHID
+547 D
-555 THENDTDSTTDFSSD
+555 T
-570 SSFDSSNIDNGS
+570 
-582 IDNGSINDSDINNDD
+582 INTSDINNTANTNVNNPSVNNTGVNNNVNDGSITDD
-597 PNSYK
+597 DIANNNILPGSGLYDDTNNK

>member
-1 MNPMFNSFNGYLGG
+1 MNPMFTSFNGYLGG

-47 INLNQRMNSST
+47 VNLNQRMDTST
-58 GKTYDLEG
+58 GKSYDLEG

-74 FIFVIA
+74 FIFIIA
-80 ISGALN
+80 ISAALN
-86 QLNLDAISA
+86 TLNLNSISA
-95 PFANMVNQVLAFIP
+95 PFANMVGQVLSFIP
-109 NLIGAIAVGVIGWV
+109 NLIAAIAIGIIGWV
-123 VATVARTAIN
+123 VATVARTALN
-133 TALSKTSMDE
+133 TALSKTTMDE

-170 LTMVLGQLE
+170 LTIVLGQLE

-190 VDKIFSFIPNILI
+190 VDKIFSFLPNIII

-234 ASKAGLSEQNSLPNI
+234 ASKAGLSEENSLPNI

-292 IFMAIAILVV
+292 IFMAAAILIV
-302 TYYVI
+302 TYYVV
-307 RMVANIIKSLIE
+307 RMVANIIKGLLE
-319 NTQINQL
+319 NTEVNRL
-326 PAKVGLQET
+326 PAKVGLQEM
-335 MGDKKIS
+335 MGEKRVS
-342 DLVGYAITFF
+342 DVVGYAIVFF
-352 AMLFASIAAAD
+352 AMLFAAVAAAD

-397 ANIIAGVVERSEK
+397 ANIIAGVVERSEQ

-460 FGLGGQAAAARFLR
+460 FGLGGQEAAARLLR
-474 KMQDKMDEERTG
+474 KMQDKMDKERDEAKAKSAVEPSKSTQE
-486 LKVDSTHHSKTTS
+486 KVQESVRDNTPTATS
-499 TTTDKVADAVHDAT
+499 TPAAPSVATEDLRTDTVD
-513 PSAAT
+513 T
-518 SPTTITT
+518 SNLD
-525 GTTDIT
+525 TDTVNIV
-531 TTGTPT
+531 P
-537 TNPSANLGSG
+537 AR
-547 AVDITHID
+547 
-555 THENDTDSTTDFSSD
+555 EDTDSELNTG
-570 SSFDSSNIDNGS
+570 NDNEILPGS
-582 IDNGSINDSDINNDD
+582 GLADD
-597 PNSYK
+597 TNK

>member
-1 MNPMFNSFNGYLGG
+1 MNPMYTSFNGYLGG

-39 LVRNVLAK
+39 LVRNVLSRV
-47 INLNQRMNSST
+47 NLNQRMNSST

-66 IISKIVFW
+66 IISKVVFW
-74 FIFVIA
+74 FIFIIA

-86 QLNLDAISA
+86 QLNLNSIST

-109 NLIGAIAVGVIGWV
+109 NLIGAIALGLIGWV
-123 VATVARTAIN
+123 VATVTRTAIN
-133 TALSKTSMDE
+133 AGLAKTSMDE

-203 AGVVFVVGYIIAKV
+203 AGIVFVVGYIIAKV
-217 VRGIVTNLVST
+217 VRGIVTNLVAT
-228 FNVQEL
+228 FDVQEL
-234 ASKAGLSEQNSLPNI
+234 ATKAGLSEKNSLPNI

-302 TYYVI
+302 TFYVI
-307 RMVANIIKSLIE
+307 RMVANIIKGLIE
-319 NTQINQL
+319 NTEINQL

-335 MGDKKIS
+335 MGNKRVS
-342 DLVGYAITFF
+342 DLVAYAIIFF

-369 ISAIITMFIAFGA
+369 ISAIIAMFIAFGA

-397 ANIIAGVVERSEK
+397 ANIIAGVVERSEQ

-460 FGLGGQAAAARFLR
+460 FGLGGQEAAARFLR
-474 KMQDKMDEERTG
+474 KMQDKMDREREEAKAKSVLTPNSSTQE
-486 LKVDSTHHSKTTS
+486 KFADSVRENTPTASSAPASTSTS
-499 TTTDKVADAVHDAT
+499 TTDLR
-513 PSAAT
+513 
-518 SPTTITT
+518 
-525 GTTDIT
+525 TDIVN
-531 TTGTPT
+531 TPHVNT
-537 TNPSANLGSG
+537 D
-547 AVDITHID
+547 DIHNDDVSDNNIID
-555 THENDTDSTTDFSSD
+555 NDHLLPDKGLDD
-570 SSFDSSNIDNGS
+570 SFDN
-582 IDNGSINDSDINNDD
+582 
-597 PNSYK
+597 K

>member
-1 MNPMFNSFNGYLGG
+1 MNPMFTSFNGYLGG

-39 LVRNVLAK
+39 LVRGVLSK

-58 GKTYDLEG
+58 GKSYDLEG

-74 FIFVIA
+74 FIFIIA
-80 ISGALN
+80 ISGALS
-86 QLNLDAISA
+86 QLNLNSISA
-95 PFANMVNQVLAFIP
+95 PFANMVNQVLTFIP
-109 NLIGAIAVGVIGWV
+109 NLIAAIAVGVIGWV
-123 VATVARTAIN
+123 IATVARTAIN
-133 TALSKTSMDE
+133 AALSKTSMDE
-143 RLSAQ
+143 RLSEK

-162 YWFILLIV
+162 YWFILLVV

-203 AGVVFVVGYIIAKV
+203 AAVVFVVGYIIAKV

-228 FNVQEL
+228 FDVQKL
-234 ASKAGLSEQNSLPNI
+234 ATKAGLSEQNSLPNI

-269 LKIEVIARPA
+269 LKIDVIARPA

-302 TYYVI
+302 TFYIV
-307 RMVANIIKSLIE
+307 RMVANIIKGLLE

-326 PAKVGLQET
+326 PAKVGLQQT
-335 MGDKKIS
+335 MGNKKVS
-342 DLVGYAITFF
+342 DLVGYAIVFF

-369 ISAIITMFIAFGA
+369 ISAIIGMFIAFGA

-397 ANIIAGVVERSEK
+397 ANIIAGVVERSEQ

-460 FGLGGQAAAARFLR
+460 FGLGGQEAAARFLR
-474 KMQDKMDEERTG
+474 KMQDKMDKERDEAKAKSALTPNS
-486 LKVDSTHHSKTTS
+486 STQ
-499 TTTDKVADAVHDAT
+499 DKVAASVRDNT
-513 PSAAT
+513 PSTATTPVAPRTST
-518 SPTTITT
+518 SPIGSTETDTFGKSITQVDNNTIT
-525 GTTDIT
+525 
-531 TTGTPT
+531 P
-537 TNPSANLGSG
+537 NNLSSTSDVNSST
-547 AVDITHID
+547 VDINHIS
-555 THENDTDSTTDFSSD
+555 TD
-570 SSFDSSNIDNGS
+570 
-582 IDNGSINDSDINNDD
+582 DSDING
-597 PNSYK
+597 PNNLN

>member
-1 MNPMFNSFNGYLGG
+1 MNPMYTSFNGYLGG

-39 LVRNVLAK
+39 LVRGVLSK
-47 INLNQRMNSST
+47 VNLNQRMNSST
-58 GKTYDLEG
+58 GKSYDLEG

-74 FIFVIA
+74 FIFIIA
-80 ISGALN
+80 ISGALS
-86 QLNLDAISA
+86 QLNLNSISA
-95 PFANMVNQVLAFIP
+95 PFANMVNQVLTFIP
-109 NLIGAIAVGVIGWV
+109 NLIAAIAVGVIGWV
-123 VATVARTAIN
+123 IATVARTAIN
-133 TALSKTSMDE
+133 AALARTSMDE
-143 RLSAQ
+143 RLSAK

-162 YWFILLIV
+162 YWFILLVV

-228 FNVQEL
+228 FDVQKL

-269 LKIEVIARPA
+269 LKIDVIARPA

-292 IFMAIAILVV
+292 IFMAAAILIVTFYVV
-302 TYYVI
+302 
-307 RMVANIIKSLIE
+307 RMVANIIKGLIE

-342 DLVGYAITFF
+342 DLVSYAIIFF
-352 AMLFASIAAAD
+352 AMLFAAIAAAD

-369 ISAIITMFIAFGA
+369 ISAIIAMFIAFGA

-397 ANIIAGVVERSEK
+397 ANIIAGVVERSEQ

-460 FGLGGQAAAARFLR
+460 FGLGGQEAAARFLR
-474 KMQDKMDEERTG
+474 KMQDKMDRERDEAKAKSALTPNSSTQD
-486 LKVDSTHHSKTTS
+486 KVAASVRENTPTAKPATTS
-499 TTTDKVADAVHDAT
+499 TPDIH
-513 PSAAT
+513 
-518 SPTTITT
+518 
-525 GTTDIT
+525 TDIVDT
-531 TTGTPT
+531 TRVNT
-537 TNPSANLGSG
+537 
-547 AVDITHID
+547 D
-555 THENDTDSTTDFSSD
+555 T
-570 SSFDSSNIDNGS
+570 
-582 IDNGSINDSDINNDD
+582 INTSDINNTANTNLNNPSVNNAGVNNAGVNNNVNDGSITDD
-597 PNSYK
+597 DIANNNILPGSGLYDDTNNK

>member
-1 MNPMFNSFNGYLGG
+1 MNPMYTSFNGYLGG

-39 LVRNVLAK
+39 LVRGVLSK

-58 GKTYDLEG
+58 GKSYDLEG

-74 FIFVIA
+74 FIFIIA
-80 ISGALN
+80 IAGALS
-86 QLNLDAISA
+86 QLNLNSIST
-95 PFANMVNQVLAFIP
+95 PFANMVNQVLTFIP
-109 NLIGAIAVGVIGWV
+109 NIIAAVAVGVVGWV
-123 VATVARTAIN
+123 IATVARTAIN
-133 TALSKTSMDE
+133 AALAKTSMDE
-143 RLSAQ
+143 RLSAK

-228 FNVQEL
+228 FDVQKL
-234 ASKAGLSEQNSLPNI
+234 ATKAGLSEQNSLPNI

-269 LKIEVIARPA
+269 LKIDVIARPA

-292 IFMAIAILVV
+292 IFMAAAILIVTFYVV
-302 TYYVI
+302 
-307 RMVANIIKSLIE
+307 RMVANIIKGLLE

-326 PAKVGLQET
+326 PAKVGLEQT

-342 DLVGYAITFF
+342 DLVGYAIIFF
-352 AMLFASIAAAD
+352 AMLFAAIAAAD

-382 NIILGAIILF
+382 NIILGAVILF

-397 ANIIAGVVERSEK
+397 ANIIAGVVERSEQ

-460 FGLGGQAAAARFLR
+460 FGLGGQEAAARFLR
-474 KMQDKMDEERTG
+474 KMQDKMDRERDEAKAKSALTPNS
-486 LKVDSTHHSKTTS
+486 STQDKFAASVRENTPNAASNTTPASTVS
-499 TTTDKVADAVHDAT
+499 TTPNNLSSNTAT
-513 PSAAT
+513 PS
-518 SPTTITT
+518 
-525 GTTDIT
+525 
-531 TTGTPT
+531 
-537 TNPSANLGSG
+537 NLGTSNDLDSRSDLG
-547 AVDITHID
+547 SEPVDINHI
-555 THENDTDSTTDFSSD
+555 ETDD
-570 SSFDSSNIDNGS
+570 SNINNNGFPPTNGNDNL
-582 IDNGSINDSDINNDD
+582 
-597 PNSYK
+597 K

>member
-1 MNPMFNSFNGYLGG
+1 MNPYTSFNGYLGG

-47 INLNQRMNSST
+47 LNVNQRMNSTT

-74 FIFVIA
+74 FIFIIA
-80 ISGALN
+80 ISGALS
-86 QLNLDAISA
+86 QLNLNSISA

-109 NLIGAIAVGVIGWV
+109 NLIGAIAVGVLGWV
-123 VATVARTAIN
+123 IATVARTAIN
-133 TALSKTSMDE
+133 AGLSKTNMDE

-162 YWFILLIV
+162 YWFILLIT

-292 IFMAIAILVV
+292 IFMAAAILIV
-302 TYYVI
+302 TYYVV
-307 RMVANIIKSLIE
+307 RMVANIIKGLIE

-335 MGDKKIS
+335 MGNQKIS
-342 DLVGYAITFF
+342 DLVGYAIIFF
-352 AMLFASIAAAD
+352 AMLFAAIAAAD

-369 ISAIITMFIAFGA
+369 ISGIITMFIAFGA
-382 NIILGAIILF
+382 NIILGAVILF

-397 ANIIAGVVERSEK
+397 ANIIAGVVERSEQ

-460 FGLGGQAAAARFLR
+460 FGLGGQEAAARFLR

-486 LKVDSTHHSKTTS
+486 MKIHTTRHTKTTAN
-499 TTTDKVADAVHDAT
+499 TTDKIADAVRAAT
-513 PSAAT
+513 PSTASTSATTPNTGAT
-518 SPTTITT
+518 STPVTTTT
-525 GTTDIT
+525 PNAPTTDIVDT
-531 TTGTPT
+531 TSVNQYGKLT
-537 TNPSANLGSG
+537 
-547 AVDITHID
+547 
-555 THENDTDSTTDFSSD
+555 DTDSEVLPNPNFT
-570 SSFDSSNIDNGS
+570 N
-582 IDNGSINDSDINNDD
+582 D
-597 PNSYK
+597 PNNKS

>member
-1 MNPMFNSFNGYLGG
+1 MNPMYTSFNGYLGG

-39 LVRNVLAK
+39 LVRGVLSK
-47 INLNQRMNSST
+47 VNLNQQMSSST
-58 GKTYDLEG
+58 GKSYDLEG
-66 IISKIVFW
+66 IISKVVFW
-74 FIFVIA
+74 FIFIIA
-80 ISGALN
+80 IAGALS
-86 QLNLDAISA
+86 QLNLNSIST
-95 PFANMVNQVLAFIP
+95 PFANMVNQVLTFIP
-109 NLIGAIAVGVIGWV
+109 NIIAAIAVGVIGWV
-123 VATVARTAIN
+123 IATVVRTAIN
-133 TALSKTSMDE
+133 AALAKTSMDE
-143 RLSAQ
+143 RLSAK
-148 AGVKPMSSTIADMV
+148 AGVKPLSSTIADMV

-170 LTMVLGQLE
+170 LTMVLGQLQ
-179 LDGLFA
+179 LNGLFA

-228 FNVQEL
+228 FDVQKL

-269 LKIEVIARPA
+269 LQIDVIARPA

-292 IFMAIAILVV
+292 IFMAAAILIVTFYVV
-302 TYYVI
+302 
-307 RMVANIIKSLIE
+307 RMVANIIKGLLE
-319 NTQINQL
+319 NTQVNQL
-326 PAKVGLQET
+326 PAKVGLEQT

-342 DLVGYAITFF
+342 DLVGYAIIFF
-352 AMLFASIAAAD
+352 AMLFAAIAAAD

-382 NIILGAIILF
+382 NIILGAVILF

-397 ANIIAGVVERSEK
+397 ANIIAGVVERSEQ

-460 FGLGGQAAAARFLR
+460 FGLGGQEAAARFLR
-474 KMQDKMDEERTG
+474 KMQDKMDRERDEAKAKSALTPNS
-486 LKVDSTHHSKTTS
+486 STQDKFAASVRDNTPTAKPATTS
-499 TTTDKVADAVHDAT
+499 TPDIHTDIVDTTRVN
-513 PSAAT
+513 
-518 SPTTITT
+518 T
-525 GTTDIT
+525 GT
-531 TTGTPT
+531 
-537 TNPSANLGSG
+537 
-547 AVDITHID
+547 
-555 THENDTDSTTDFSSD
+555 
-570 SSFDSSNIDNGS
+570 
-582 IDNGSINDSDINNDD
+582 INTSDINNTANNNVNNNVNDGSITDEDIANNNILPGSGLYDD
-597 PNSYK
+597 TNNK

>member
-1 MNPMFNSFNGYLGG
+1 MNPMYTSFNGYLGG

-39 LVRNVLAK
+39 LVRGVLSK

-58 GKTYDLEG
+58 GKSYDLEG

-74 FIFVIA
+74 FIFIIA
-80 ISGALN
+80 IAGALS
-86 QLNLDAISA
+86 QLNLNSIST
-95 PFANMVNQVLAFIP
+95 PFANMVNQVLTFIQ
-109 NLIGAIAVGVIGWV
+109 NIIAAVAVGVVGWV
-123 VATVARTAIN
+123 IATVARTAIN
-133 TALSKTSMDE
+133 AALAKTSMDE
-143 RLSAQ
+143 RLSAK

-228 FNVQEL
+228 FDVQKL
-234 ASKAGLSEQNSLPNI
+234 ATKAGLSEQNSLPNI

-269 LKIEVIARPA
+269 LKIDVIARPA

-292 IFMAIAILVV
+292 IFMAAAILIVTFYVV
-302 TYYVI
+302 
-307 RMVANIIKSLIE
+307 RMVANIIKGLLE
-319 NTQINQL
+319 NTQVNQL
-326 PAKVGLQET
+326 PAKVGLEQT

-342 DLVGYAITFF
+342 DLVGYAIIFF
-352 AMLFASIAAAD
+352 AMLFAAIAAAD

-382 NIILGAIILF
+382 NIILGAVILF

-397 ANIIAGVVERSEK
+397 ANIIAGVVERSEQ

-460 FGLGGQAAAARFLR
+460 FGLGGQEAAARFLR
-474 KMQDKMDEERTG
+474 KMQDKMDRERDEAKAKSALTSNS
-486 LKVDSTHHSKTTS
+486 STQDKFAASVRENTPNAASNTTPAS
-499 TTTDKVADAVHDAT
+499 TVSTSPVA
-513 PSAAT
+513 PAAT
-518 SPTTITT
+518 STPNNLSSN
-525 GTTDIT
+525 
-531 TTGTPT
+531 TGTP
-537 TNPSANLGSG
+537 SNLGTGNDLDSRSDLG
-547 AVDITHID
+547 SEPVDINHI
-555 THENDTDSTTDFSSD
+555 ETDD
-570 SSFDSSNIDNGS
+570 SNINNNGFPPTNDN
-582 IDNGSINDSDINNDD
+582 DNL
-597 PNSYK
+597 K

>member
-1 MNPMFNSFNGYLGG
+1 MNPMYTSFNGYLGG

-39 LVRNVLAK
+39 LVRGVLSK
-47 INLNQRMNSST
+47 VNLNQRMNSST
-58 GKTYDLEG
+58 GKSYDLEG

-74 FIFVIA
+74 FIFIIA
-80 ISGALN
+80 IAGALS
-86 QLNLDAISA
+86 QLNLNSISA
-95 PFANMVNQVLAFIP
+95 PFANMVNQVLTFIP
-109 NLIGAIAVGVIGWV
+109 NLIAAIAVGVIGWV
-123 VATVARTAIN
+123 IATVARTAIN
-133 TALSKTSMDE
+133 AALAKTSMDE
-143 RLSAQ
+143 RLSAK

-162 YWFILLIV
+162 YWFILLVV

-228 FNVQEL
+228 FDVQKL

-269 LKIEVIARPA
+269 LKIDVIARPA

-292 IFMAIAILVV
+292 IFMAAAILIVTFYVV
-302 TYYVI
+302 
-307 RMVANIIKSLIE
+307 RMVANIIKGLIE

-342 DLVGYAITFF
+342 DLVSYAIIFF
-352 AMLFASIAAAD
+352 AMLFAAIAAAD

-369 ISAIITMFIAFGA
+369 ISAIIAMFIAFGA

-397 ANIIAGVVERSEK
+397 ANIIAGVVERSEQ

-460 FGLGGQAAAARFLR
+460 FGLGGQEAAARFLR
-474 KMQDKMDEERTG
+474 KMQDKMDRERDEAKAKSALTPNS
-486 LKVDSTHHSKTTS
+486 STQDKFAASVRENTPNAASNTTPASTVSTTPVAPAATS
-499 TTTDKVADAVHDAT
+499 TPNNLSSNTAT
-513 PSAAT
+513 PS
-518 SPTTITT
+518 
-525 GTTDIT
+525 
-531 TTGTPT
+531 
-537 TNPSANLGSG
+537 NLGTSNDLDSRSDLG
-547 AVDITHID
+547 SEPVDINHI
-555 THENDTDSTTDFSSD
+555 ETDD
-570 SSFDSSNIDNGS
+570 SNINNNGFPPTNDN
-582 IDNGSINDSDINNDD
+582 DNL
-597 PNSYK
+597 K

>member
-1 MNPMFNSFNGYLGG
+1 MNPMFTSFNGYLGG

-47 INLNQRMNSST
+47 VNLNQRMDTST
-58 GKTYDLEG
+58 GKSYDLEG

-74 FIFVIA
+74 FIFIIA
-80 ISGALN
+80 ISAALN
-86 QLNLDAISA
+86 TLNLNSISV
-95 PFANMVNQVLAFIP
+95 PFANMVGQVLSFIP
-109 NLIGAIAVGVIGWV
+109 NLIAAIAIGIIGWV
-123 VATVARTAIN
+123 VATGARTALN
-133 TALSKTSMDE
+133 TALSKTTMDE

-170 LTMVLGQLE
+170 LTIVLGQLE

-190 VDKIFSFIPNILI
+190 VDKIFSFLPNIII

-234 ASKAGLSEQNSLPNI
+234 ASKAGLSEENSLPNI

-292 IFMAIAILVV
+292 IFMAAAILIV
-302 TYYVI
+302 TYYVV
-307 RMVANIIKSLIE
+307 RMVANIIKGLLE
-319 NTQINQL
+319 NTEVNRL
-326 PAKVGLQET
+326 PAKVGLQEM
-335 MGDKKIS
+335 MGEKRVS
-342 DLVGYAITFF
+342 DVVGYAIVFF
-352 AMLFASIAAAD
+352 AMLFAAVAAAD

-397 ANIIAGVVERSEK
+397 ANIIAGVVERSEQ

-460 FGLGGQAAAARFLR
+460 FGLGGQEAAARLLR
-474 KMQDKMDEERTG
+474 KMQDKMDKERDEAKAKSAVEPSKSTQE
-486 LKVDSTHHSKTTS
+486 KVQESVRDNTPTATS
-499 TTTDKVADAVHDAT
+499 TPAAPSVAKEDLRTDTVD
-513 PSAAT
+513 T
-518 SPTTITT
+518 SNLD
-525 GTTDIT
+525 TDTVNIVPAR
-531 TTGTPT
+531 G
-537 TNPSANLGSG
+537 
-547 AVDITHID
+547 
-555 THENDTDSTTDFSSD
+555 DTDSELNTG
-570 SSFDSSNIDNGS
+570 NDNEILPGS
-582 IDNGSINDSDINNDD
+582 GLADD
-597 PNSYK
+597 TNK

>member
-1 MNPMFNSFNGYLGG
+1 MNPMYTSFNGYLGG

-39 LVRNVLAK
+39 LVRGVLSK
-47 INLNQRMNSST
+47 VNLNQRMNSST
-58 GKTYDLEG
+58 GKSYDLEG

-74 FIFVIA
+74 FIFIIA
-80 ISGALN
+80 ISGALS
-86 QLNLDAISA
+86 QLNLNSISA
-95 PFANMVNQVLAFIP
+95 PFANMVNQVLTFIP
-109 NLIGAIAVGVIGWV
+109 NLIAAIAVGVIGWV
-123 VATVARTAIN
+123 IATVARTAIN
-133 TALSKTSMDE
+133 AALAKTSMDE
-143 RLSAQ
+143 RLSAK

-162 YWFILLIV
+162 YWFILLVV

-228 FNVQEL
+228 FDVQKL

-269 LKIEVIARPA
+269 LKIDVIARPA

-292 IFMAIAILVV
+292 IFMAAAILIVTFYVV
-302 TYYVI
+302 
-307 RMVANIIKSLIE
+307 RMVANIIKGLIE

-342 DLVGYAITFF
+342 DLVSYAIIFF
-352 AMLFASIAAAD
+352 AMLFAAIAAAD

-369 ISAIITMFIAFGA
+369 ISAIIAMFIAFGA

-397 ANIIAGVVERSEK
+397 ANIIAGVVERSEQ

-460 FGLGGQAAAARFLR
+460 FGLGGQEAAARFLR
-474 KMQDKMDEERTG
+474 KMQDKMDRERDEEKAKSALTPNSSTQD
-486 LKVDSTHHSKTTS
+486 KVAASVHENTPTAKPATTS
-499 TTTDKVADAVHDAT
+499 TPDIH
-513 PSAAT
+513 
-518 SPTTITT
+518 
-525 GTTDIT
+525 TDIVDT
-531 TTGTPT
+531 TRVNT
-537 TNPSANLGSG
+537 
-547 AVDITHID
+547 D
-555 THENDTDSTTDFSSD
+555 T
-570 SSFDSSNIDNGS
+570 
-582 IDNGSINDSDINNDD
+582 INTSDINNTANTNVNNNVNDGSITDD
-597 PNSYK
+597 DIANNNILPGSGLYDDTNNK

>member
-1 MNPMFNSFNGYLGG
+1 MNPMFTSFNGYLGG

-47 INLNQRMNSST
+47 VNLNQRMDTST
-58 GKTYDLEG
+58 GKSYDLEG

-74 FIFVIA
+74 FIFIIA
-80 ISGALN
+80 ISAALN
-86 QLNLDAISA
+86 TLNLNSISV
-95 PFANMVNQVLAFIP
+95 PFANMVGQVLSFIP
-109 NLIGAIAVGVIGWV
+109 NLIAAIAIGIIGWV
-123 VATVARTAIN
+123 VATVARTALN
-133 TALSKTSMDE
+133 TALSKTTMDE

-170 LTMVLGQLE
+170 LTIVLGQLE

-190 VDKIFSFIPNILI
+190 VDKIFSFLPNIII

-234 ASKAGLSEQNSLPNI
+234 ASKAGLSEENSLPNI

-292 IFMAIAILVV
+292 IFMAAAILIV
-302 TYYVI
+302 TYYVV
-307 RMVANIIKSLIE
+307 RMVANIIKGLLE
-319 NTQINQL
+319 NTEVNRL
-326 PAKVGLQET
+326 PAKVGLQEM
-335 MGDKKIS
+335 MGEKRVS
-342 DLVGYAITFF
+342 DVVGYAIVFF
-352 AMLFASIAAAD
+352 AMLFAAVAAAD

-397 ANIIAGVVERSEK
+397 ANIIAGVVERSEQ

-460 FGLGGQAAAARFLR
+460 FGLGGQEAAARLLR
-474 KMQDKMDEERTG
+474 KMQDKMDKERDEAKAKSAVEPSKSTQE
-486 LKVDSTHHSKTTS
+486 KVQESVRDNTPTATS
-499 TTTDKVADAVHDAT
+499 TPAAPSVAKEDLRTDTVD
-513 PSAAT
+513 T
-518 SPTTITT
+518 SNLD
-525 GTTDIT
+525 TDTVNIVPAR
-531 TTGTPT
+531 G
-537 TNPSANLGSG
+537 
-547 AVDITHID
+547 
-555 THENDTDSTTDFSSD
+555 DTDSEMNTG
-570 SSFDSSNIDNGS
+570 NDNEILPGS
-582 IDNGSINDSDINNDD
+582 GLADD
-597 PNSYK
+597 TNK